1 MSPRDASNNPRANN
15 THGARLHDE
24 SIYTYHST
32 PGKTSMGDEIS
43 PIAKNLFDR
52 KRELCKAIYALCG
65 TLNHAIALK
74 ESFVLERVHIFV
86 NTLHT
91 WCHSGNTDI
100 ESLKRA
106 FDKPLSEMRL
116 FSNDM
121 FPPVHFPQ
129 DEFKAHFGRL
139 CRSLMLPLS
148 LGDLE
153 RLDPNVPTPGRKT
166 GYLFHKSKS
175 GEWSREYFY
184 IQPNGMLMQWSKGKH
199 IHVANLKQT
208 LLRVVRDDKR
218 DFVFEICSI
227 EVYLMES
234 ILQATTKEDF
244 EEWKAALFFWHP
256 PDDDIPQ
263 IDKLKIATPSSPN
276 DINRLSS
283 KHYIAMI
290 ETLVASPTPPQHWT
304 SARAACEF
312 VKAKDVSR
320 VSCGDQR
327 GPIYVRYY
335 SFLRSKPMSTQN
347 KLATWKRITCHIR
360 SNGHLVQY
368 NEGDSE
374 KPFETIPLAD
384 TLRTHIWALDS
395 SLFSKK
401 HCFSIKTSN
410 DVNYYTVSTKRS
422 SSDEETFNTW
432 LYILKSYAKPEV
444 FGVTELLEY
453 RLYRTFRISVN
464 DCRRLPKDLEV
475 YCEIMLDDQKRAKTS
490 TRMKVIKNS
499 DQEIP
504 FWRDSFEFA
513 DLAPFT
519 KGITINVIQAKGSKA
534 IPYGRTHIPVRNN
547 DESDEGWYPI
557 LRVNDRTRSTEHP
570 GDLRLKLKY
579 EEQIVLPLANY
590 YELLE
595 ENNVISRLAE
605 FVPDLEGFAK
615 NVLRI
620 LEGRDLAIPWLNS
633 LIDEEI
639 AEADPTQVNTLFR
652 GNTLLTKALDA
663 YMRLMGTEYLDDT
676 LGDILRGICRKKIAC
691 EVDPSKIDKKD
702 DIDAQW
708 KTLMF
713 HTRTCWRAVTES
725 VPRFP
730 KQLRRVFS
738 HLQQRLTEKF
748 SNVEPTNS
756 SNPDTELV
764 TQARYTGVSGFVFL
778 RLICPAILGPR
789 LFHIVKDQ
797 ICTEDTSSPSSGIDS
812 GSNSVNSLPSHVSH
826 SPASTSSSIFK
837 SQAKAGD
844 NRSTISTGYGGGILA
859 MAPMPSSGSQI
870 RTSRSSGKD
879 NVQPPEGTIGSEILE
894 RNQDMPHLPH
904 LIDLG
909 RELALFTKTVARVID
924 SCPELYEELFPV
936 ESSDAEH
943 EAHESDQQSYMEHGG
958 EDDDILH
965 VVARAC
971 LFLLNTVKDRV
982 DLSVEFERDERQRAL
997 ASNGNGKALIGM
1009 ENISGLPG
1017 YPKGKTSRE
1026 ASRDGDELIVVYEN
1040 YDSNEHD
1047 GESFDG
1053 CVHNGYDSDD
1063 GSFGRRSAHNVI

>member
-1 MSPRDASNNPRANN
+1 
-15 THGARLHDE
+15 
-24 SIYTYHST
+24 
-32 PGKTSMGDEIS
+32 
-43 PIAKNLFDR
+43 
-52 KRELCKAIYALCG
+52 
-65 TLNHAIALK
+65 
-74 ESFVLERVHIFV
+74 
-86 NTLHT
+86 
-91 WCHSGNTDI
+91 
-100 ESLKRA
+100 
-106 FDKPLSEMRL
+106 
-116 FSNDM
+116 
-121 FPPVHFPQ
+121 
-129 DEFKAHFGRL
+129 
-139 CRSLMLPLS
+139 
-148 LGDLE
+148 
-153 RLDPNVPTPGRKT
+153 
-166 GYLFHKSKS
+166 
-175 GEWSREYFY
+175 
-184 IQPNGMLMQWSKGKH
+184 
-199 IHVANLKQT
+199 
-208 LLRVVRDDKR
+208 
-218 DFVFEICSI
+218 
-227 EVYLMES
+227 
-234 ILQATTKEDF
+234 
-244 EEWKAALFFWHP
+244 
-256 PDDDIPQ
+256 
-263 IDKLKIATPSSPN
+263 
-276 DINRLSS
+276 
-283 KHYIAMI
+283 
-290 ETLVASPTPPQHWT
+290 TLVASPTPPQHWT

-312 VKAKDVSR
+312 VKAK
-320 VSCGDQR
+320 
-327 GPIYVRYY
+327 
-335 SFLRSKPMSTQN
+335 
-347 KLATWKRITCHIR
+347 
-360 SNGHLVQY
+360 
-368 NEGDSE
+368 DSE

-595 ENNVISRLAE
+595 IIVNFQENNVISRLAE

-789 LFHIVKDQ
+789 LFHIVKDHPEPNAHRTLTLIAKSLQGLANIVTFGTKEGWMTHMNEFITENMESLKNFIDQ